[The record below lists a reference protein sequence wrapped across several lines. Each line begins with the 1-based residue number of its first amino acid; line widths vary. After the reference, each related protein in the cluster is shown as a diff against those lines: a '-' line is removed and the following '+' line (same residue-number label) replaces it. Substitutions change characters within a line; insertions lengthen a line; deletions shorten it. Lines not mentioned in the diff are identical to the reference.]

1 MNRAITEAA
10 SDHRTQVHWSEVETA
25 KTRMARNQP
34 ATAATPDTSEA
45 ANSPRL
51 PVATSASQARKK
63 GRDDDVGVLQ
73 RRLQDSGDATPTKRL
88 DLAGLKGH
96 TPVADAHQD
105 RAATVAVG
113 ITGVE

>member
-1 MNRAITEAA
+1 
-10 SDHRTQVHWSEVETA
+10 
-25 KTRMARNQP
+25 MARNQP
-34 ATAATPDTSEA
+34 ATAATPDTSYA
-45 ANSPRL
+45 AKRPRL
-51 PVATSASQARKK
+51 PVAKSASQARKK
-63 GRDDDVGVLQ
+63 DPRAAMTMSAYCNDGSR
-73 RRLQDSGDATPTKRL
+73 DSGDPTPTKRL